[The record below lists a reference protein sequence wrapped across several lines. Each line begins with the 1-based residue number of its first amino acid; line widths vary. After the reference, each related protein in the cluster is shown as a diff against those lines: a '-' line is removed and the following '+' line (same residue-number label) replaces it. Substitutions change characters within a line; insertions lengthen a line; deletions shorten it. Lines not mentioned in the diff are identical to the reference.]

1 MSKTIMQ
8 ISAKKDVQEYFADI
22 DKEYVSISTYCPRI
36 CKNIVQILDLLEYE
50 KIVKNT
56 CLINIIKY
64 FKRVK
69 SQEQQGRGLYYC
81 VNNRIISQTGIE
93 DNFTHKYF
101 KGA

>member
-1 MSKTIMQ
+1 M
-8 ISAKKDVQEYFADI
+8 
-22 DKEYVSISTYCPRI
+22 
-36 CKNIVQILDLLEYE
+36 NIVQILDLLEYE
-50 KIVKNT
+50 KIVKKNT